1 MILSPPPDVRPL
13 KAGHLARTV
22 GSRTHHK
29 RFWRP
34 PRLPRNMRPYMDRNP
49 ACEAGPPARKAGVIL
64 FHQFRVLMC
73 ADEDFHLVCRPH
85 QSSTPATSPEL
96 LCSSRRLL
104 FFTVCVY
111 WGSTPR
117 ASRSQRVYSATA
129 HWVYRLDCHTPS
141 GAVFSGR
148 TTTSTLPALARR
160 RLRRGRSPIINGLPV
175 QNRLI

>member
-1 MILSPPPDVRPL
+1 MDRGPAYEAKTLGRKPSMILSPPPDVRPL

-73 ADEDFHLVCRPH
+73 ADEDFHLVCGPH
-85 QSSTPATSPEL
+85 QSSTPATLPVL
-96 LCSSRRLL
+96 LCSSQPATLLHCLRLL
-104 FFTVCVY
+104 GQHSPHQPKPARIF
-111 WGSTPR
+111 R
-117 ASRSQRVYSATA
+117 
-129 HWVYRLDCHTPS
+129 H
-141 GAVFSGR
+141 R
-148 TTTSTLPALARR
+148 TL
-160 RLRRGRSPIINGLPV
+160 GLPL
-175 QNRLI
+175 RLSHAFRRSFQRKGNHPCSSRVGT